1 MKLEKDQYF
10 SDDCIIENPFFTSI
24 KDILKCP
31 LCHKIF
37 KDPYMCDNCQNVYC
51 KRCLEAYSQFK
62 ICVNECKDAK
72 FIRCLAKNELLSKI
86 KYRCKNCQKE
96 VIQSDI
102 KAHLESNCE
111 HNEKIAK
118 EKTLSEIIQTKK
130 TLIKLSSQDMLF
142 KKEDIAITSK
152 IILYKLF

>member
-10 SDDCIIENPFFTSI
+10 SDDCIIEDQLYISL
-24 KDILKCP
+24 KDLLMCP
-31 LCHKIF
+31 LCHKIL
-37 KDPYMCDNCQNVYC
+37 KDPYMCNICQNVYC
-51 KRCLEAYSQFK
+51 KRCLEDYSQFK
-62 ICVNECKDAK
+62 ICPNECKDAK

-111 HNEKIAK
+111 HSEVIQKK
-118 EKTLSEIIQTKK
+118 KTLAEEIKTKK
-130 TLIKLSSQDMLF
+130 ELIKLSKEEMKG
-142 KKEDIAITSK
+142 KKIDYSLTGKNI
-152 IILYKLF
+152 F